1 MSAVTNNKES
11 VMESDSPPVVGR
23 EFLVPTRRSG
33 ASLLDRWV
41 ESDPKQAIERVETMV
56 KMLEQLRIA
65 SIRATYPTDWI
76 IHTTRTQDGEITKQ
90 VGYLQDSGAERAGK
104 VWGIEVGNPAIERE
118 DFPDGTYSYHMI
130 AEAWSKVT
138 GERLDYVEGSRWSG
152 DTFFTRQVKTEGDKI
167 DPTDVRKSS
176 YANLHGRAVRALGGM
191 NGVPL
196 DTLRQAGL
204 DVAKV
209 VHVSYDKGAR
219 GGESAGASV
228 GSVEVV
234 VGFGNSKGAKPADLV
249 EKDLDW
255 YIKAY
260 GENIA
265 DPAKARF
272 AKANQRVLDAL
283 TAEKTRRAQAVTH
296 EAETG
301 TKAGRGQKLGDLHT
315 RLRDAAKGQGAKQAK
330 ILRLMTKDLFG
341 AEITAMSD
349 LSEEQLD
356 RMNAVPDDVLAGLVA
371 LIDGGKV

>member
-1 MSAVTNNKES
+1 
-11 VMESDSPPVVGR
+11 
-23 EFLVPTRRSG
+23 
-33 ASLLDRWV
+33 
-41 ESDPKQAIERVETMV
+41 
-56 KMLEQLRIA
+56 
-65 SIRATYPTDWI
+65 
-76 IHTTRTQDGEITKQ
+76 
-90 VGYLQDSGAERAGK
+90 
-104 VWGIEVGNPAIERE
+104 
-118 DFPDGTYSYHMI
+118 
-130 AEAWSKVT
+130 
-138 GERLDYVEGSRWSG
+138 
-152 DTFFTRQVKTEGDKI
+152 
-167 DPTDVRKSS
+167 
-176 YANLHGRAVRALGGM
+176 M